1 MYRWW
6 CFFLLLSLVSC
17 DFFLSKEERKDRLV
31 NQKLRAI
38 DWNNVDKYP
47 LFENCDEMATKAIQR
62 ECFLQTMA
70 TYLNQAFEGLY
81 YEVEQE
87 VNDTIDVDLSID
99 EHGFITL
106 VNIQGGDVAEQQ
118 LPNLSNELSERLND
132 LTTVAPALKQGVPVS
147 VRLRLPLI
155 LNTED

>member
-17 DFFLSKEERKDRLV
+17 DLFLSKEELKDRLV

-38 DWNNVDKYP
+38 DWNNVDQYP

-155 LNTED
+155 LNTKD

>member
-6 CFFLLLSLVSC
+6 CFFLLFTLVSC
-17 DFFLSKEERKDRLV
+17 DFFLSKEERKERLV
-31 NQKLRAI
+31 DQKLRAI
-38 DWNNVDKYP
+38 DWNDVDQYP
-47 LFENCDEMATKAIQR
+47 LFENCDEMATKAIQK

-70 TYLNQAFEGLY
+70 TYLSETFEGLY
-81 YEVEQE
+81 YEVEKE
-87 VNDTIDVDLSID
+87 VNDTINIDLLID

-106 VNIQGGDVAEQQ
+106 VNVQGGSNAEQQ
-118 LPNLSNELSERLND
+118 LPNLRTELSEHLND

-147 VRLRLPLI
+147 VKVRLPLI